1 MPEAPKSKHTISEEY
16 ARLTVLAGWV
26 ATGTALVLI
35 LSKVVAV
42 MMTGSSSIL
51 ASLTDSLL
59 DLAASTANLFALKLA
74 IQPADKEHRFG
85 HGKAEGLAG
94 LAQSAFI
101 SGSCV
106 LLVLHAVDRIL
117 DPQPVRQPEVGIV
130 VMLLSIVVTLGLVSF
145 QRYVARVTGSLAI
158 MADSLHYKG
167 DLLMNLVILV
177 AVVLASYG
185 FDEVDGWFALLVALY
200 ILYSAW
206 GIAKEAIHALMDHA
220 LDDDS
225 HRLIRETVEAHPKV
239 YGLHELKT
247 RQSGPTKFIQ
257 FHLELDDYLPLYD
270 AHQIADQV
278 EASLREAFPDADI
291 LIHQDPQSVVKTRS
305 G

>member
-1 MPEAPKSKHTISEEY
+1 M
-16 ARLTVLAGWV
+16 
-26 ATGTALVLI
+26 GTALFLI
-35 LSKVVAV
+35 LAKVVAV
-42 MMTGSSSIL
+42 MMTGSSSVL

-106 LLVLHAVDRIL
+106 LLVLHAVDRIIE
-117 DPQPVRQPEVGIV
+117 PQPVRQPEVGIA

-145 QRYVARVTGSLAI
+145 QRYVARVTGSLAVT
-158 MADSLHYKG
+158 ADSLHYKG
-167 DLLMNLVILV
+167 DLLMNLAIMV
-177 AVVLASYG
+177 AVILASYG
-185 FDEVDGWFALLVALY
+185 FDAVDGWFALLVALY
-200 ILYSAW
+200 ILFSAW
-206 GIAKEAIHALMDHA
+206 GIAKEAVNALMDRA

-225 HRLIRETVEAHPKV
+225 HRLIRETVAAHPEV
-239 YGLHELKT
+239 HGLHELRT

-257 FHLELDDYLPLYD
+257 FHLELDDFLPLYD

-278 EASLREAFPDADI
+278 EASLRDAFPDADI
-291 LIHQDPQSVVKTRS
+291 LIHQDPQSVVRKRNGTVKP
-305 G
+305 